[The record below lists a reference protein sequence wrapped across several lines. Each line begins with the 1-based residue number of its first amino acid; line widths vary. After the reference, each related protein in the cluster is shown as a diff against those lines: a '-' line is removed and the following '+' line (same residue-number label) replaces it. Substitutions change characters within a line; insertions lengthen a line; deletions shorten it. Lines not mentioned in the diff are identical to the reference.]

1 LNSGEYIVPKYRAF
15 TFGLT
20 KKTIAL
26 LIGMSLCTTIT
37 EMFGVGIF
45 LPIFQFIR
53 LQGDVNALVADST
66 VWPYIIDGLAWFGI
80 EVSLAV
86 LLTLSFVFF
95 LGRQIFTYFRLI
107 YHAAINQRLVRLL
120 RIRMFNCYLEAN
132 TSFHDRLPVGNLVN
146 AMTTEVS
153 QAIIGVMAPLELA
166 VYIIMALGYLLILS
180 ALSWEMTLVSIVV
193 LLLASQVPNVWIRK
207 SAHTGRKLAGSNSI
221 MSSFL
226 VGKLRSPRLVR
237 LAGTEA
243 AEQHEFQSLTQSQR
257 KHAVFGSVLQSRTEV
272 VIEPII
278 IGLSLVFLYF
288 AYTVLQMQIEMIGL
302 YLVVALRLM
311 PIVKGVISQW
321 QSVQRLTGS
330 IEVVEDRLKEM
341 CSEKEQDQG
350 KNKFDKFQNIYFK
363 HVTYRYPSAASNALY
378 DISLRFESGK
388 MHALVGPSGSG
399 KSTLVDLLPRLRLP
413 QSGEIEVDN
422 FSIGNYSL
430 SSIRKSIAYTPQ
442 SPQIF
447 DGSVK
452 NHIRYG
458 KMDASDDEIEDAA
471 RLAGAE
477 KFISQFPDQYETLL
491 GEDAVRLSG
500 GQRQRID
507 LARALVCKAPILILD
522 EPTSNLDAESEEEFR
537 QVLMRIRS
545 ETTTTIIIIAHRLAS
560 ISGADQIVVLNEGNI
575 EAVGRHE
582 NLIQQAGWYRR
593 AWEMQEGKVK
603 E

>member
-1 LNSGEYIVPKYRAF
+1 MALNQRAKS
-15 TFGLT
+15 FGLT
-20 KKTIAL
+20 NRSILL

-53 LQGDVNALVADST
+53 LQGDVNALVADSA
-66 VWPYIIDGLAWFGI
+66 VWPYIIDGLAWVGV
-80 EVSLAV
+80 EVSLVV

-95 LGRQIFTYFRLI
+95 LGRQVFTYFRLI
-107 YHAAINQRLVRLL
+107 YHTAINQRLVRLL
-120 RIRMFNCYLEAN
+120 RIRMFNHYLDAS

-146 AMTTEVS
+146 AMTTEVN
-153 QAIIGVMAPLELA
+153 QAVVGVMAPLELA
-166 VYIIMALGYLLILS
+166 VYLIMATGYLLILS
-180 ALSWEMTLVSIVV
+180 ALSWEMTLVSVIV
-193 LLLASQVPNVWIRK
+193 LLLASRVPNVWIRK
-207 SAHTGRKLAGSNSI
+207 SAHTGRKLAGSNTM

-226 VGKLRSPRLVR
+226 VGRLRSPRLVR

-243 AEQHEFQSLTQSQR
+243 AERHEFQLLTQSQR
-257 KHAVFGSVLQSRTEV
+257 KHAVFGSVLQARTEV
-272 VIEPII
+272 AMEPII

-288 AYTVLQMQIEMIGL
+288 AYTVLHMQIEMIGL

-321 QSVQRLTGS
+321 QTVQRLTGS
-330 IEVVEDRLKEM
+330 IEVVDDRLNQM
-341 CSEKEQDQG
+341 CNQKEQDPGEKEFG
-350 KNKFDKFQNIYFK
+350 KPQNIFFK
-363 HVTYRYPSAASNALY
+363 HVTYRYPSAVSDALN
-378 DISLRFESGK
+378 DISLCFENGK

-422 FSIGNYSL
+422 LPIENYSL
-430 SSIRKSIAYTPQ
+430 SSLRKAIAYTPQ

-458 KMDASDDEIEDAA
+458 KPDASDDEIEEAA

-477 KFISQFPDQYETLL
+477 KFISQLPDQYETLL

-500 GQRQRID
+500 GQRQRLD
-507 LARALVCKAPILILD
+507 LARALVRKVPILILD
-522 EPTSNLDAESEEEFR
+522 EPTSNLDAESEEAFR
-537 QVLMRIRS
+537 QALGRIRD
-545 ETTTTIIIIAHRLAS
+545 ERNTTIIVVAHRLAS
-560 ISGADQIVVLNEGNI
+560 ISDADTIIVLNQGKI
-575 EAVGRHE
+575 EAAAKHGE
-582 NLIQQAGWYRR
+582 LLQQDGWYYR
-593 AWEMQEGKVK
+593 AWKMQDSGS
-603 E
+603 